1 MQKVLAK
8 SEKQNDLLKLFW
20 VFALLFFLAIGF
32 ASHAAA
38 PAGADAATAPKP
50 ESILLSAPNLH
61 GKHFFTI
68 LINSPDPKQAPKN
81 FRIFSSTG
89 LETFPASV
97 SAVLSKGQ
105 IEFLAAKLN
114 SDSVAG
120 TPGQAKQIHI
130 VDTSSHA
137 HGFVNNMQVVW
148 LDQNV
153 KFGTDDHAFVDSEKG
168 LLAGLKKEKKVT
180 LFTLPESVD
189 DINISGEDVIKMGG
203 EKIRVQADAVE
214 TEQQYLKTKKIAYT
228 RIPIAVD
235 DISKIE
241 DKQIDQL
248 SNLVKR
254 AKKDEWLHFHNE
266 GGDRSASLAVL
277 LADIL
282 KNATNMSLNDILARE
297 NDMSAQVKLSPVGS
311 SPQLEKIYAYA
322 KEQGPDFKKSFSSWN
337 KK

>member
-1 MQKVLAK
+1 MQKILTK

-32 ASHAAA
+32 ASHAA
-38 PAGADAATAPKP
+38 PVAAAQP
-50 ESILLSAPNLH
+50 EAILLSAPNLH
-61 GKHFFTI
+61 GQHFFTI

-81 FRIFSSTG
+81 FRIFSTTG
-89 LETFPASV
+89 LETFPASA
-97 SAVLSKGQ
+97 SAILSKGQ
-105 IEFLAAKLN
+105 IEFLISKLN

-137 HGFVNNMQVVW
+137 HGFVNNMQVIW

-153 KFGTDDHAFVDSEKG
+153 QFGSDDHAFVDPEKG

-180 LFTLPESVD
+180 LFTLPDSVD
-189 DINISGEDVIKMGG
+189 DINISPDDVVKMGG

-214 TEQQYLKTKKIAYT
+214 TEQQYLKTKKITYT
-228 RIPIAVD
+228 RIPMASD
-235 DISKIE
+235 DIAKIE

-266 GGDRSASLAVL
+266 DGGRSTSLAVL

-282 KNATNMSLNDILARE
+282 KNATNMTLNDILARE

-322 KEQGPDFKKSFSSWN
+322 KEQGPNFKKSFSAWN